1 MTLTLPRHASQRVLS
16 PDGVAVAVQDWAAPA
31 DAGRLP
37 DVLLLHG
44 FSQSHQCWIRQVGD
58 DRLRSRLRLVTVDLR
73 GHGDSDKPDG
83 DAFYQD
89 PQRWAAD
96 VASVIDA
103 LQLHRPVLVAWSYA
117 GRIAL
122 DYLQHHG
129 DSGVAGLVMVN
140 ATSSTLPQ
148 MLGPTAALL
157 GTMGDPDPAVSEPAT
172 EALLRQCVAG
182 PLPDHALQFMLAY
195 NRRVPARVRA
205 QMRRPGLDYG
215 ATLNALRIPV
225 LVVHGDQDTINLPA
239 MAHYT
244 ASQAPQSRLL
254 MYEGVGH
261 TAFWEQPERF
271 NHDLLAFVE
280 GCHAGR

>member
-1 MTLTLPRHASQRVLS
+1 MTLTLPRHASTRVLS
-16 PDGVAVAVQDWAAPA
+16 PDGVAVAVQDWAAPG

-44 FSQSHQCWIRQVGD
+44 FSQSHQCWALQVGD
-58 DRLRSRLRLVTVDLR
+58 DRLRARLRLVTLDLR

-83 DAFYQD
+83 AAFYQQ
-89 PQRWAAD
+89 PQRWAND
-96 VASVIDA
+96 VAAVIDA
-103 LQLHRPVLVAWSYA
+103 LHLHRPVLVAWSYA

-129 DSGVAGLVMVN
+129 DSGIAGLVMVN

-148 MLGPTAALL
+148 LLGPTAALL

-172 EALLRQCVAG
+172 EALLRQCVAA
-182 PLPDHALQFMLAY
+182 PLSDEALQVMLAY

-215 ATLNALRIPV
+215 QTLRALRIPV
-225 LVVHGDQDTINLPA
+225 LVIHGDQDTINLPA

-244 ASQAPQSRLL
+244 ASQAPHSQLL

-261 TAFWEQPERF
+261 TAFWESPERF
-271 NHDLLAFVE
+271 NADLAAFTARCN
-280 GCHAGR
+280 GP